1 MEFSMTPTLL
11 FKLSGEIMLFLFWI
25 LFIFSYIYT
34 WIILKKFNKSDIIT
48 FVFLSVTTLLWWYN
62 FGL

>member
-1 MEFSMTPTLL
+1 MTPALL

-34 WIILKKFNKSDIIT
+34 WIILKKFDKSDIIT
-48 FVFLSVTTLLWWYN
+48 FVFLSITTILWWYN